1 MNKSDNTVW
10 EAAAL
15 VQIKKGIHGRG
26 DIGVVIGP
34 ATGDL
39 WVNSGGCLDILFHD
53 GIRRVHPSNIQKPD
67 GRTRLKQQP

>member
-15 VQIKKGIHGRG
+15 VQIKKGIQGRG

-39 WVNSGGCLDILFHD
+39 WVNSGGCLDVLFHD
-53 GIRRVHPSNIQKPD
+53 GIRRVHPNNIQKPD
-67 GRTRLKQQP
+67 GRTRLKQ